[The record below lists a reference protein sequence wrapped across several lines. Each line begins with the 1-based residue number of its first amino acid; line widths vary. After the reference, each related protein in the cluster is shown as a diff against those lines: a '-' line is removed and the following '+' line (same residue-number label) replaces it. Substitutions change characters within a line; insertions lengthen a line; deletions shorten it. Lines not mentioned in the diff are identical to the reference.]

1 MANTMTR
8 NECARWLLDHDNYV
22 ILTHRR
28 PDGDAIGSAV
38 ALCLGLRQ
46 LGKTAHVLENREVST
61 VVAQILGDT
70 VKLQARDG
78 DTVITVDMASPGMF
92 TKEAEHLL
100 PRCALRI
107 DHHGT
112 GVPYTLHE
120 LVDAGAASCGDII
133 YDVLLTM
140 GAQLDRQIAKALYV
154 AVSTDTGCFRFANTN
169 AHAYQVAA
177 ACAATG
183 ADLYPL
189 TQALFDTN
197 SLGKLKLQGW
207 MVEHAHIFADG
218 RAAVCAIPKAVEDT
232 VTKDDLEGIPG
243 FLRSIEGVKIS
254 ATIREVEDG
263 AKMSVRA
270 VPGYDCTAICGP
282 FGGGG
287 HKGAAG
293 ASTKMSLRELE
304 QAVIKALEA
313 YLADN

>member
-1 MANTMTR
+1 MTR
-8 NECARWLLDHDNYV
+8 NDCAAWLAQHDNYV

-28 PDGDAIGSAV
+28 PDGDTMGSAV
-38 ALCLGLRQ
+38 ALCLGMRQ

-61 VVAQILGDT
+61 VVSQILGDT
-70 VKLQARDG
+70 VSAEVQEN
-78 DTVITVDMASPGMF
+78 DTVISVDMASPGMF
-92 TKEAEHLL
+92 TKEAMELL

-112 GVPYTLHE
+112 GESYTDAE
-120 LVDAGAASCGDII
+120 LVDGGAASCGDII
-133 YDVLLTM
+133 YDVLMTM
-140 GAQLDRQIAKALYV
+140 GVKMDRDIARALYV

-197 SLGKLKLQGW
+197 SMAKLKIQSW
-207 MVEHAHIFADG
+207 MVENAHIFADG
-218 RAAVCAIPKAVEDT
+218 RAAVCAIPKEVEDT

-254 ATIREVEDG
+254 ATLRETEDG

-270 VPGYDCTAICGP
+270 VPGYDATIICGQ

-293 ASTKMSLRELE
+293 ASTKMGLRDLE
-304 QAVIKALEA
+304 QAVIEALER
-313 YLADN
+313 YLIEN

>member
-1 MANTMTR
+1 MTR
-8 NECARWLLDHDNYV
+8 TECAQWLVGHDNYV

-28 PDGDAIGSAV
+28 PDGDAIGSAS
-38 ALCLGLRQ
+38 ALCLGLRK
-46 LGKTAHVLENREVST
+46 LGKTAHVLENREFT
-61 VVAQILGDT
+61 TLTAPL
-70 VKLQARDG
+70 ADG
-78 DTVITVDMASPGMF
+78 LICSAVGENDTVITVDMAAPNMF
-92 TKEAEHLL
+92 PKEMAHLAD
-100 PRCALRI
+100 RCRLRI

-112 GVPYTLHE
+112 GESYADQE
-120 LVDAGAASCGDII
+120 LVDAGAAACGDIV
-133 YDVLLTM
+133 YDLLMTM
-140 GAQLDRQIAKALYV
+140 GVELDRDIAKALYV

-197 SLGKLKLQGW
+197 SLGKLKIQSW
-207 MVEHAHIFADG
+207 IVEHAHIFADG
-218 RAAVCAIPKAVEDT
+218 RGAVCAIPKAVEDT

-243 FLRSIEGVKIS
+243 FLRSIEGVKMS
-254 ATIREVEDG
+254 ATLRSTEDG

-270 VPGYDCTAICGP
+270 IPGYDCTVICGP

-293 ASTKMSLRELE
+293 ASTTLPLEELE
-304 QAVIKALEA
+304 QAVIAAMEK
-313 YLADN
+313 YLNEM

>member
-1 MANTMTR
+1 MTR
-8 NECARWLLDHDNYV
+8 NECARWLRDHDNYV

-38 ALCLGLRQ
+38 ALCLGLRK
-46 LGKTAHVLENREVST
+46 LGKTAHVLENREVPT
-61 VVAQILGDT
+61 VVGRVLGDT
-70 VKLQARDG
+70 VIAQAG
-78 DTVITVDMASPGMF
+78 EADTIITVDMASPGMF
-92 TKEAEHLL
+92 TKEAEPLL
-100 PRCALRI
+100 ERCALRI

-112 GVPYTLHE
+112 GTPYTPVE

-133 YDVLLTM
+133 YDVLMTLGVEM
-140 GAQLDRQIAKALYV
+140 DREIATALYL

-207 MVEHAHIFADG
+207 MVEHSHIFAGG
-218 RAAVCAIPKAVEDT
+218 RAAVCAIPREMEAT
-232 VTKDDLEGIPG
+232 VTRDDLEGIPG

-254 ATIREVEDG
+254 ATIRELEDG

-293 ASTKMSLRELE
+293 ASTRLPLRELE
-304 QAVIKALEA
+304 QAVIRAMEE
-313 YLADN
+313 YLTQNP

>member
-1 MANTMTR
+1 MTR
-8 NECARWLLDHDNYV
+8 NECAQWLVGHDDFV

-28 PDGDAIGSAV
+28 PDGDAIGSAA
-38 ALCLGLRQ
+38 ALCRGLRK
-46 LGKTAHVLENREVST
+46 LGKRAHVLENREAT
-61 VVAQILGDT
+61 TLTAPLLEGLT
-70 VKLQARDG
+70 CAAAAET
-78 DTVITVDMASPGMF
+78 DTVITVDMAAPNMF
-92 TKEAEHLL
+92 PKESAHLAD
-100 PRCALRI
+100 RCQLRI
-107 DHHGT
+107 DHHDT
-112 GVPYTLHE
+112 GVSYAPNE
-120 LVDAGAASCGDII
+120 LVDAGAAACGDII

-140 GAQLDRQIAKALYV
+140 GAELDQAMAKALYV

-197 SLGKLKLQGW
+197 SLGKLKIQSW
-207 MVEHAHIFADG
+207 IVDHAHIFAGG

-243 FLRSIEGVKIS
+243 FLRSIEGVKMS
-254 ATIREVEDG
+254 ATLRENDDG
-263 AKMSVRA
+263 SKMSVRA

-293 ASTKMSLRELE
+293 ASTALPLEELE
-304 QAVIKALEA
+304 QAVIRAMEA
-313 YLADN
+313 YLKEIGN

>member
-1 MANTMTR
+1 MMTR
-8 NECARWLLDHDNYV
+8 NDCARWLAEHDDYV

-28 PDGDAIGSAV
+28 PDGDTIGSAA

-46 LGKTAHVLENREVST
+46 LGKRAHVLENREASAVVGQLLEGVTCPAAGPSDT
-61 VVAQILGDT
+61 VVS
-70 VKLQARDG
+70 
-78 DTVITVDMASPGMF
+78 VDMASPSMF
-92 TKEAEHLL
+92 TREAAHLVD
-100 PRCALRI
+100 RCALRI
-107 DHHGT
+107 DHHDT
-112 GVPYTLHE
+112 GVSYTPNE
-120 LVDAGAASCGDII
+120 LVDSGAAACGDII

-140 GAQLDRQIAKALYV
+140 GVTLDRAIAKALYV
-154 AVSTDTGCFRFANTN
+154 AVSTDTGCFRYANTN

-207 MVEHAHIFADG
+207 MVTNAHIFAEG
-218 RAAVCAIPKAVEDT
+218 RAAVCAIPRSLEDS

-254 ATIREVEDG
+254 ATIRQTEDG

-270 VPGYDCTAICGP
+270 VPGYDATVICGQ

-293 ASTKMSLRELE
+293 ASTKMGLAELE
-304 QAVIKALEA
+304 QAVIEALKK
-313 YLADN
+313 YLTEN

>member
-1 MANTMTR
+1 MTR
-8 NECARWLLDHDNYV
+8 NDCAAWLLGHDNYV

-28 PDGDAIGSAV
+28 PDGDTIGSAV

-46 LGKTAHVLENREVST
+46 MGKTAHVLENREATT
-61 VVAQILGDT
+61 VVGQILSGVTTAEAGD
-70 VKLQARDG
+70 D
-78 DTVITVDMASPGMF
+78 DTIISVDMASVGMAP
-92 TKEAEHLL
+92 KEAGRLL
-100 PRCALRI
+100 ERCALRI

-112 GVPYTLHE
+112 GLSYTPNE
-120 LVDAGAASCGDII
+120 LVDAGAAACGDII
-133 YDVLLTM
+133 YDVLMTM
-140 GAQLDRQIAKALYV
+140 GVTMDQAIARALYI
-154 AVSTDTGCFRFANTN
+154 AVSTDTGCFRYANTN

-207 MVEHAHIFADG
+207 MVENAHIFADG
-218 RAAVCAIPKAVEDT
+218 RAAVCAIPKSVEDM
-232 VTKDDLEGIPG
+232 VSKDDLEGIPG

-254 ATIREVEDG
+254 ATIRETEEG

-270 VPGYDCTAICGP
+270 VPGYDAALICGQ

-293 ASTKMSLRELE
+293 ANTELALRDLE
-304 QAVIKALEA
+304 KAAIAALEA
-313 YLADN
+313 YLAE

>member
-1 MANTMTR
+1 MTR
-8 NECARWLLDHDNYV
+8 NDCAAWLAQHDNYI

-46 LGKTAHVLENREVST
+46 LGKTAHVLENPELPS
-61 VVAQILGDT
+61 VVGRIVGNT
-70 VKLQARDG
+70 IQARAAET
-78 DTVITVDMASPGMF
+78 DTVISVDTASVSMLPREAMAL
-92 TKEAEHLL
+92 AD
-100 PRCALRI
+100 RCALRI

-112 GVPYTLHE
+112 GISYTPHE
-120 LVDAGAASCGDII
+120 LVDSGAAACGDII
-133 YDVLLTM
+133 YDLLMTM
-140 GAQLDRQIAKALYV
+140 GVHMDQDIARALYV

-197 SLGKLKLQGW
+197 SLGKLKLQSW
-207 MVEHAHIFADG
+207 MLENAHIFADG
-218 RAAVCAIPKAVEDT
+218 RAAVCAIPRSVEDT

-254 ATIREVEDG
+254 ATIRELEDG

-270 VPGYDCTAICGP
+270 VPGYDATVICGQ

-293 ASTKMSLRELE
+293 ASSRMSLREME
-304 QAVIKALEA
+304 QAVIQAMEA
-313 YLADN
+313 YLSE

>member
-1 MANTMTR
+1 MMTR
-8 NECARWLLDHDNYV
+8 NDCAHWLAQHDNFV

-28 PDGDAIGSAV
+28 PDGDTMGSAV

-46 LGKTAHVLENREVST
+46 LGKTAHVLENRETPS
-61 VVAQILGDT
+61 VVARILGDT
-70 VKLQARDG
+70 VKAEVLEN
-78 DTVITVDMASPGMF
+78 DTIVSVDMASPGMF
-92 TKEAEHLL
+92 TKEAEPLL

-112 GVPYTLHE
+112 GISYTPNA

-133 YDVLLTM
+133 FDVLMTM
-140 GAQLDRQIAKALYV
+140 GVTMDQEIAKALYV

-197 SLGKLKLQGW
+197 SLGKLKLQSW
-207 MVEHAHIFADG
+207 MVEHSHIFADG
-218 RAAVCAIPKAVEDT
+218 RAAVCAIPRAVEDT
-232 VTKDDLEGIPG
+232 VTRDDLEGIPG

-254 ATIREVEDG
+254 ATIRELEDG

-270 VPGYDCTAICGP
+270 VPGYDATVICGQ

-293 ASTKMSLRELE
+293 ASTTMPLRELE
-304 QAVIKALEA
+304 KAVIAALEV
-313 YLADN
+313 YLAE

>member
-1 MANTMTR
+1 MTR
-8 NECARWLLDHDNYV
+8 NECARWLLEHDNYV

-38 ALCLGLRQ
+38 SLCLGLRKM
-46 LGKTAHVLENREVST
+46 GKTAHVFENREVT
-61 VVAQILGDT
+61 TLMAPLVAELTCTEAGDN
-70 VKLQARDG
+70 
-78 DTVITVDMASPGMF
+78 DTVITVDMAAPNMF
-92 TKEAEHLL
+92 PKESAHLVS
-100 PRCALRI
+100 RCELRI

-112 GVPYTLHE
+112 GVSYASNE

-133 YDVLLTM
+133 YDVLMTM
-140 GAQLDRQIAKALYV
+140 GMELDQGIAKALYV

-197 SLGKLKLQGW
+197 SMGKLKIQSW
-207 MVEHAHIFADG
+207 IVEHAHIFADG
-218 RAAVCAIPKAVEDT
+218 RGAVCAIPKEVEDT

-243 FLRSIEGVKIS
+243 FLRSIEGVKMS
-254 ATIREVEDG
+254 ATLRATEDG

-270 VPGYDCTAICGP
+270 IPGYDCTAICGP

-293 ASTKMSLRELE
+293 ASTTLPLEELE
-304 QAVIKALEA
+304 QAVIAAMEK
-313 YLADN
+313 YLNEI

>member
-1 MANTMTR
+1 MTR
-8 NECARWLLDHDNYV
+8 SDCARWLLEHDHYV

-28 PDGDAIGSAV
+28 PDGDTMGSAV

-46 LGKTAHVLENREVST
+46 LGKTAHVLENREVPT
-61 VVAQILGDT
+61 VIGRILGNTITGEVGENDI
-70 VKLQARDG
+70 
-78 DTVITVDMASPGMF
+78 VISVDMASPGMF
-92 TKEAEHLL
+92 TREAELLL

-107 DHHGT
+107 DHHDT
-112 GVPYTLHE
+112 GVSYTPNE

-140 GAQLDRQIAKALYV
+140 GVEMDRDIAAALYV

-197 SLGKLKLQGW
+197 SLAKLKIQSW

-254 ATIREVEDG
+254 ATLRELEDG

-270 VPGYDCTAICGP
+270 VPGYDCTVICGP

-293 ASTKMSLRELE
+293 ASTKMSLKELE
-304 QAVIKALEA
+304 KAVIQAMEA
-313 YLADN
+313 YLSE

>member
-1 MANTMTR
+1 MTR
-8 NECARWLLDHDNYV
+8 NECARWLLEHDNYV

-38 ALCLGLRQ
+38 SLCLGLRKM
-46 LGKTAHVLENREVST
+46 GKTAHVFENREVT
-61 VVAQILGDT
+61 TLMAPLVAELTCTEAGDN
-70 VKLQARDG
+70 
-78 DTVITVDMASPGMF
+78 DTVITVDMAAPNMVP
-92 TKEAEHLL
+92 KESAHLVS
-100 PRCALRI
+100 RCELRI

-112 GVPYTLHE
+112 GVSYASNE

-133 YDVLLTM
+133 YDVLMTM
-140 GAQLDRQIAKALYV
+140 GMELDQGIAKALYV

-197 SLGKLKLQGW
+197 SMGKLKIQSW
-207 MVEHAHIFADG
+207 IVEHAHIFADG
-218 RAAVCAIPKAVEDT
+218 RGAVCAIPQEVEDT

-243 FLRSIEGVKIS
+243 FLRSIEGVKMS
-254 ATIREVEDG
+254 ATLRSTEDG

-270 VPGYDCTAICGP
+270 IPGYDCTAICGP

-293 ASTKMSLRELE
+293 ASTTLPLEELE
-304 QAVIKALEA
+304 QAVIAAMEK
-313 YLADN
+313 YLNEI